1 MVVYSLII
9 TSFKTRSIL
18 SPRHSSF
25 DFTTYEKARPK
36 NRVQAQMKKPDEK
49 TGTDICFFLMSGAGL
64 IDFFCIETLGGC
76 PAAA

>member
-1 MVVYSLII
+1 
-9 TSFKTRSIL
+9 
-18 SPRHSSF
+18 
-25 DFTTYEKARPK
+25 
-36 NRVQAQMKKPDEK
+36 MKKPDEK